1 MAPLVS
7 QIHQLDRRTD
17 CPPLHTGLPPF
28 TFGLEPSV
36 GIAGSRGN
44 LCSAIPVPHSVS
56 SQGLERLPA
65 FELLVK
71 NTYDLGERFILSRRM
86 TPEGGTLCQGPF
98 GCEGKS

>member
-17 CPPLHTGLPPF
+17 CPPLHAGLPPF
-28 TFGLEPSV
+28 TFGLQPSV

-44 LCSAIPVPHSVS
+44 LRSAIPVPPSVS
-56 SQGLERLPA
+56 SRGLEGLPA

-71 NTYDLGERFILSRRM
+71 NTYDLGERFILSR
-86 TPEGGTLCQGPF
+86 PNDP
-98 GCEGKS
+98 